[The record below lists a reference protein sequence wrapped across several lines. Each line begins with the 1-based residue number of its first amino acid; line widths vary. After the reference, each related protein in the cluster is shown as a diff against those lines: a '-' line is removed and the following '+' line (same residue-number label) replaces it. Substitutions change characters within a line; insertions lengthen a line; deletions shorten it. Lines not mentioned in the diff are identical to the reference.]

1 MKPIALLLCVCL
13 ILSLPPIS
21 SAAECANDK
30 EAILSTLYESDIS
43 TARQALDQGLIT
55 CVELTQYFLE
65 RIEAYNDTFN
75 CFITLCDN
83 ALEEAEERDLRM
95 AEETEHGMLL
105 GIPIVVKDNIDYEG
119 YPTTNGLWTYGSVA
133 WKSATVVQT
142 LIDAGAVVLGKSNM
156 ATEAQE
162 AQFTAS
168 DAIGETFNAYG
179 VHLSAGGS
187 SGGSAAAV
195 SLNFC
200 YGGLGTDTNASLR
213 YPAVLNGCIS
223 MRSTKGLLDREGI
236 IILNG
241 TRDVPG
247 VVTRSVKDQALL
259 LGEMAGVDYVSGL
272 DANALSG
279 KRIGV
284 LQELCYCDTAYA
296 YRSKSMIDNEIKTAF
311 YEAVD
316 NFRAL
321 GATVI
326 TVSIPNLFSLAESCE
341 YNSSYAIEKY
351 LKVYEDLFASRDLD
365 AVIFPTYLHT
375 PDNSLA
381 EKGWDNLNYDTFYS
395 NCSLLSSP
403 LGVPEIAIPIDY
415 HSKGSGI
422 GLEIAALRGDDAL
435 VLDLAYSYTEAYN
448 TRIPPTTA
456 PDLYL
461 HAAVPS
467 APETEEITD
476 TEPET
481 VTEGTEVESTSEI
494 TEETESTVEE
504 TVQPT
509 KKTTNSQI
517 TITKEDIRILLLILA
532 LGIIFTISVTVK
544 QIRRKKAVHK

>member
-1 MKPIALLLCVCL
+1 MKTIALLLCTCL
-13 ILSLPPIS
+13 ILSLTPIS
-21 SAAECANDK
+21 SAAEDTQDK

-43 TARQALDQGLIT
+43 TAREALDQGLIT
-55 CVELTQYFLE
+55 CVELTRYFLE

-83 ALEEAEERDLRM
+83 ALEEAEKRDLRM
-95 AEETEHGMLL
+95 TEEEEHSILL
-105 GIPIVVKDNIDYEG
+105 GIPIVVKDNMDYEG

-133 WKSATVVQT
+133 WESATVVQT

-168 DAIGETFNAYG
+168 DAVGETFNAYG

-223 MRSTKGLLDREGI
+223 MRSTKGLLDRKGI

-247 VVTRSVKDQALL
+247 VITRSVKDQALI
-259 LGEMAGVDYVSGL
+259 LGEMAGVDYISGL
-272 DANALSG
+272 NANALCG
-279 KRIGV
+279 KRIGI

-296 YRSKSMIDNEIKTAF
+296 YRSVSKIDEEIKSAF
-311 YEAVD
+311 YEDVD
-316 NFRAL
+316 NFRSL

-326 TVSIPNLFSLAESCE
+326 TVSIPNLYSLAESCE

-351 LKVYEDLFASRDLD
+351 LKVYDELFASRDLD

-375 PDNSLA
+375 PDYCLA

-403 LGVPEIAIPIDY
+403 LGVPEIAIPIGY
-415 HSKGSGI
+415 HSIGSGI
-422 GLEIAALRGDDAL
+422 GLEIAALRGEDAL

-448 TRIPPTTA
+448 TRIAPTLA

-461 HAAVPS
+461 NSPVPS
-467 APETEEITD
+467 EPETEGEETTD
-476 TEPET
+476 MERATEPET
-481 VTEGTEVESTSEI
+481 I
-494 TEETESTVEE
+494 TEDTTEE

-509 KKTTNSQI
+509 ESVPNPKRSI
-517 TITKEDIRILLLILA
+517 TREEIRVLLLLFV
-532 LGIIFTISVTVK
+532 LGIIFAVSVTVK
-544 QIRRKKAVHK
+544 QIRRKKPVHK

>member
-1 MKPIALLLCVCL
+1 MKTIALLLCVCL
-13 ILSLPPIS
+13 ILSLTPIS
-21 SAAECANDK
+21 SAAEGTQNK
-30 EAILSTLYESDIS
+30 EEILSKLYESDIS
-43 TARQALDQGLIT
+43 TARKALDQGLIS
-55 CVELTQYFLE
+55 CVELTRYFLE

-83 ALEEAEERDLRM
+83 ALEEAEKRDLRM
-95 AEETEHGMLL
+95 EEEEEHSMLL

-133 WKSATVVQT
+133 WESATVVQT

-168 DAIGETFNAYG
+168 DAVGETFNAYG

-247 VVTRSVKDQALL
+247 VITRSVKDQALL
-259 LGEMAGVDYVSGL
+259 LGEMAGVDYISDL
-272 DANALSG
+272 NANALSG
-279 KRIGV
+279 KRIGI

-296 YRSKSMIDNEIKTAF
+296 YRSVSKIDDEIKTAF

-326 TVSIPNLFSLAESCE
+326 TVSIPNLYSLAESCE

-351 LKVYEDLFASRDLD
+351 LRVYEELFTSRDLD

-403 LGVPEIAIPIDY
+403 LGVPEIAIPIGY
-415 HSKGSGI
+415 HSIGSGI
-422 GLEIAALRGDDAL
+422 GLEIAALRGEDAL

-448 TRIPPTTA
+448 TRIAPTTA
-456 PDLYL
+456 PDLYFNS
-461 HAAVPS
+461 AVPS
-467 APETEEITD
+467 EPEAEETTETEPN

-481 VTEGTEVESTSEI
+481 VTEDTTEDT
-494 TEETESTVEE
+494 TEES
-504 TVQPT
+504 VQPT
-509 KKTTNSQI
+509 ESVPNPQRS
-517 TITKEDIRILLLILA
+517 ITKEDIRILLLILV
-532 LGIIFTISVTVK
+532 LGIIFAVSVTVK